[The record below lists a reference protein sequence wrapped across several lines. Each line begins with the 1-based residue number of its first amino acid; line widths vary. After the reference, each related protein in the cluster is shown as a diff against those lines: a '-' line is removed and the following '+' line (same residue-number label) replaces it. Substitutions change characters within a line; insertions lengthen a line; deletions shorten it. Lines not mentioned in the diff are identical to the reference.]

1 MGNNTKRVESLV
13 SKIGEHKIAQYEKV
27 CKLLGFEIPSKVILD
42 YQSSNECA
50 LGLLVEHMNKILREQ
65 IPKVEFFEKTLR
77 VSFEEYQQGLT
88 LLLAHFQDYLLEEGL
103 TSLQDSLEI
112 HLNNAYKIIA
122 KFENFIKEYN
132 IGITMIGYTK
142 DNKHIGEI
150 DKILSYPLV
159 YCCDSEIA
167 YELTKE
173 RIGKHYA
180 LISHPMYYAIF
191 PKMKVLLSI
200 NTPLPLV
207 KLESVKPTIVHLG
220 HNFNEALQYTLHRT
234 GAKYVFESLNR
245 ERIQRCHYVIA
256 HTMND
261 FKLLEQTCEY
271 FHLPK
276 EKIIKGG
283 NPSLDWVLQKING
296 KKSQN
301 HYLLFAP
308 SYLENFMCDE
318 FIQSINELLDNG
330 IKIVFRLHPLL
341 RKEQKAKYTGMI
353 AQWCKN
359 KNFIFDETPSFF
371 NEYILNSF
379 VLLTDESS
387 MGVSYPFW
395 SLKPSVIYMPNK
407 RKYGAKVNN
416 IHLYHTN
423 INIILKNLK
432 NLKKVIMDIRDS
444 KIQQAFEREI
454 NKFRDEQAYNL
465 YHSSNFLSE
474 FIIDIYRRK

>member
-1 MGNNTKRVESLV
+1 MV

-42 YQSSNECA
+42 YQSNNECA
-50 LGLLVEHMNKILREQ
+50 LGLLVEYMNKILKEQ
-65 IPKVEFFEKTLR
+65 IPKVEFFGKILR
-77 VSFEEYQQGLT
+77 ISFEQYQRGLT
-88 LLLAHFQDYLLEEGL
+88 LLLAHFQDYLLEESL
-103 TSLQDSLEI
+103 SSLQDSLEI
-112 HLNNAYKIIA
+112 HLNNTYAMIA
-122 KFENFIKEYN
+122 KFENCIKEYN

-150 DKILSYPLV
+150 DKFLPHSLV
-159 YCCDSEIA
+159 YCCDSEMA

-173 RIGKHYA
+173 RIGKNYA
-180 LISHPMYYAIF
+180 FISHSMYYVIF

-220 HNFNEALQYTLHRT
+220 HNFNESLQYTLHRT
-234 GAKYVFESLNR
+234 GAKYIFESLNR

-256 HTMND
+256 HTVND
-261 FKLLEQTCEY
+261 FRLLEQICEY

-301 HYLLFAP
+301 YYLLFAP

-318 FIQSINELLDNG
+318 FIQSINELLNNG
-330 IKIVFRLHPLL
+330 IKIVFRLHPAL
-341 RKEQKAKYTGMI
+341 RKKQKAEYARII

-359 KNFIFDETPSFF
+359 KNFIFDETPSFL

-395 SLKPSVIYMPNK
+395 SLKPSIIYMPNK
-407 RKYGAKVNN
+407 RKYGARIND
-416 IHLYHTN
+416 IHLYHKEC
-423 INIILKNLK
+423 NIILKDLK
-432 NLKKVIMDIRDS
+432 NLKKVVMDIRDS
-444 KIQQAFEREI
+444 KIQQAFEIEI
-454 NKFRDEQAYNL
+454 NQFRDKQAYNL
-465 YHSSNFLSE
+465 YHSSKFLSE
-474 FIIDIYRRK
+474 FIMDIYRRK